1 MGDST
6 ENMRTLAETFRSLR
20 LFSPS
25 LSLQPHF
32 KSILLKEKIVSQS
45 FNSPQ
50 RGIASHSPIT
60 CRAAVVYG
68 QGEPLRVE
76 EVEVSP
82 PGPGQ
87 VRLRL
92 ASASICH
99 TDLWVWRGEDRG
111 MMAPFPMILGH
122 EGAGEVEAVGEG
134 VDNLKV
140 HVPGIMIKS
149 WHAPSCLQLLFKG

>member
-1 MGDST
+1 MLTNLPIVFPLVVYYNRVNILFILYICDNNDISTINLVWQHFLFKNFVGTDSGGSQSTLTSSCDST

-68 QGEPLRVE
+68 QGEPL
-76 EVEVSP
+76 
-82 PGPGQ
+82 Q
-87 VRLRL
+87 VGL
-92 ASASICH
+92 
-99 TDLWVWRGEDRG
+99 
-111 MMAPFPMILGH
+111 
-122 EGAGEVEAVGEG
+122 
-134 VDNLKV
+134 
-140 HVPGIMIKS
+140 
-149 WHAPSCLQLLFKG
+149 